1 MRGGNTGAAFDPAT
15 VGSRVNV
22 GNMNCQGGAWVNIV
36 AAFDPATVGSRVK
49 VCTMKCQGG
58 GVRGVNIGDAF
69 DPATVGSRVKV
80 DIQNTIQTLTLLALV
95 AGSKSK
101 SVLLCR
107 PRHGVQSR
115 WLHRVAMHNSMKPAT
130 LDNMAGST
138 QQNRFRF

>member
-1 MRGGNTGAAFDPAT
+1 MGGMRGAWVNIVDAFDPAT
-15 VGSRVNV
+15 VGS
-22 GNMNCQGGAWVNIV
+22 
-36 AAFDPATVGSRVK
+36 SVK

-115 WLHRVAMHNSMKPAT
+115 CCLTNLLSKLMKPVT
-130 LDNMAGST
+130 LDNMAVST